1 MRRLAALLGLV
12 VALMTAPAVAG
23 EAEIAAI
30 KAVLAPGPVDANLFN
45 AAFLKAVPPD
55 RLQAATEPLKAQI
68 GPVVAVEPRGGQTY
82 AVETATYEM
91 ITDIVLD
98 ADGKIAG
105 LLLHAPVQKNA
116 SLEDLLKQMATAAPQ
131 SAYVVLKDGKPIA
144 ASNPDQALAVG
155 SAFKLGVLKA
165 LKDDIDSG
173 RRKWSDVV
181 TLKAE
186 DMSLP
191 SGMLQS
197 WPAGAPLTLHTLA
210 TLMISISDN
219 TAADTLLKL
228 VGRDKVEAALGI
240 APVLSTRELFILKAN
255 HDLLSRYV
263 AADAEGARK
272 LLEEVDALPLPDVN
286 KVMTPFTPG
295 AEWHVPPNTLCA
307 LMAEVADL
315 DVTQVNAGVVPK
327 TDWASVSFKGGS
339 EVGVLSLVTQAKAK
353 DGATYCVAAIWN
365 GPAALDEGKAEVAYA
380 GVMGKL
386 ARGGN

>member
-240 APVLSTRELFILKAN
+240 APVLSTRELFIL
-255 HDLLSRYV
+255 
-263 AADAEGARK
+263 
-272 LLEEVDALPLPDVN
+272 
-286 KVMTPFTPG
+286 
-295 AEWHVPPNTLCA
+295 
-307 LMAEVADL
+307 
-315 DVTQVNAGVVPK
+315 
-327 TDWASVSFKGGS
+327 
-339 EVGVLSLVTQAKAK
+339 
-353 DGATYCVAAIWN
+353 
-365 GPAALDEGKAEVAYA
+365 
-380 GVMGKL
+380 
-386 ARGGN
+386 